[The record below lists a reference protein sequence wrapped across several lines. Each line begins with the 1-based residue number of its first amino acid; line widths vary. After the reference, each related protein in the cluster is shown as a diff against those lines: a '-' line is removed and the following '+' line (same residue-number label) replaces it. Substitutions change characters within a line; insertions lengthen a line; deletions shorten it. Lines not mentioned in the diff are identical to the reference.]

1 MPLNSTRGAG
11 SAKGFGLTSGG
22 LGPIDVDYLVVAGGG
37 GGQNGGGGAG
47 GMRTSFPGGT
57 KLNMKTGSTYNITV
71 GGGGDPGSSRGTDSS
86 AVLETTISST
96 AGGRGGPSPNPL
108 GDPGWNPNSAFPGG
122 SGGGAAT
129 GNPQAGGGNG
139 NAGGYSPPEGN
150 GGGQNYPT
158 TPGGGGGGG
167 RNGGGFSAPHIAG
180 PLGGYGGAGAPNLIT
195 GTDITYAGG
204 GGAFQGSPGAGGG
217 PAANQGGGGTSST
230 SGGSGIVVLRAP
242 AKSKLTIAPGTN
254 TVTTAPDGTYVAK
267 FTVTGTLKHG

>member
-129 GNPQAGGGNG
+129 GNPQAGG
-139 NAGGYSPPEGN
+139 
-150 GGGQNYPT
+150 
-158 TPGGGGGGG
+158 